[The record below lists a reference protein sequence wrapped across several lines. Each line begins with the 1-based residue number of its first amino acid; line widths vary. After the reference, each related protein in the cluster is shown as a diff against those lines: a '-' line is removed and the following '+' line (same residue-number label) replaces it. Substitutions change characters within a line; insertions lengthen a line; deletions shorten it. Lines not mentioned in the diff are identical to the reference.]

1 MPVPPGEEGGVREG
15 DNGGLPLLH
24 GFVLRATAEALEGE
38 GPPRVHLQLG
48 DVQQGSPPLD
58 KEQAQA
64 AKVDGGGGGGGR
76 GGGGAGEGDV
86 CCGGGDWKGAG
97 NVERNE

>member
-1 MPVPPGEEGGVREG
+1 M
-15 DNGGLPLLH
+15 
-24 GFVLRATAEALEGE
+24 LRATAEALEGE
-38 GPPRVHLQLG
+38 GSPRVHLQLG

-76 GGGGAGEGDV
+76 GGGG
-86 CCGGGDWKGAG
+86 GGGGGGGAG
-97 NVERNE
+97 GVGGGGKAMSVVVAVIGRALEM